1 MTIDELL
8 NLLSP
13 SGLAAPDKGKTEITS
28 MSFNS
33 RDMKKSS
40 VFFAYKGESY
50 DSNWDAAEIYKSGRA
65 DFIIAERYLGKNI
78 PHAVVKD
85 ARAALSKAASAF
97 FGNPLAFYKSVG
109 VTGTNGKTT
118 TAYLTDSI
126 FKAAGYKSVRIGTT
140 GIDIAGENLPSENTT
155 PSSFQVFEALRR
167 GLDKGCSG
175 LSIEISSHALA
186 QGRLA
191 GAAFNAGIFTNLT
204 GDHLDFHKDMESYFA
219 AKSLLFTGAM
229 SDNKIINVS
238 GVYGKRLAEKAGK
251 KVMTFSTESEADIYP
266 LDYESP
272 VEGIR
277 CLLSVFGRKV
287 EVNSHLIG
295 RYNLENIMG
304 AFGAALALGISEE
317 DALKG
322 IAALENV
329 PGRLEKYCRK
339 GVSVFVDYAHT
350 DDALKNALT
359 ALRSIAP
366 GRIITVFGAGGDR
379 DKTKRPRMGKTAAE
393 LSDFV
398 MITSDNPRTEKPRDI
413 INDILAGISK
423 TPQVKFVT
431 EEDREKAIEKAIG
444 EAREGDFILV
454 AGKGHEDYQI
464 IGKEKHPFDDALI
477 VKKYLEKL

>member
-13 SGLAAPDKGKTEITS
+13 SGLAVRDKGKMEITS

-40 VFFAYKGESY
+40 VFFAYKGENY
-50 DSNWDAAEIYKSGRA
+50 DSNWDAAEIYESGRA
-65 DFIIAERYLGKNI
+65 DFIIAERYLGENI

-118 TAYLTDSI
+118 TAYLTESI

-140 GIDIAGENLPSENTT
+140 GIDIAGENLSSENTT
-155 PSSFQVFEALRR
+155 PSSFKVFEALRR
-167 GLDKGCSG
+167 GLDKGCNG

-191 GAAFNAGIFTNLT
+191 GASFNAGVFTNLT

-238 GVYGKRLAEKAGK
+238 DVYGKRLAEKAGE
-251 KVMTFSTESEADIYP
+251 KVTTFSAEGEADIYP

-272 VEGIR
+272 VEGIQ

-287 EVNSHLIG
+287 EVKSHLIG

-317 DALKG
+317 DALRG

-329 PGRLEKYCRK
+329 PGRLEKYCSK
-339 GVSVFVDYAHT
+339 GISVFVDYAHT

-398 MITSDNPRTEKPRDI
+398 MITSDNPRTEKPGDI

-423 TPQVKFVT
+423 NSQVKSVT

-464 IGKEKHPFDDALI
+464 IGREKHPFDDALI
-477 VKKYLEKL
+477 VKKYLERL